1 MTLHLTS
8 QGRIDE
14 LNIPRIERRPATLP
28 PGREAA
34 RRSRGVHAGSGV
46 VMRGDIGM
54 GGTVMFAWSR
64 LEIGLASVLAAL
76 IVIGGTAHLVLNAR
90 QGPQPIIVEARGVE
104 TPVSVGAEIE
114 AVGDDA
120 PVDERDGSDSG
131 AGEQSDE
138 GASGPGV
145 SLGND
150 DADAQGAGAAGPVG
164 DGGGDAGGAAA
175 EGRDHTSGAAADG
188 ETGRLPAYDD
198 RININTAQPSE
209 LERLPGIGPAL
220 AGRIVAYREEW
231 GPFDAIED
239 IMEVSGI
246 GLV

>member
-1 MTLHLTS
+1 
-8 QGRIDE
+8 
-14 LNIPRIERRPATLP
+14 
-28 PGREAA
+28 
-34 RRSRGVHAGSGV
+34 
-46 VMRGDIGM
+46 
-54 GGTVMFAWSR
+54 MFAWSR
-64 LEIGLASVLAAL
+64 LEIWLASVLAAL

-104 TPVSVGAEIE
+104 ARGVGTPVSVGAEIE
-114 AVGDDA
+114 AVGDDG
-120 PVDERDGSDSG
+120 PVDERDGSDAG

-150 DADAQGAGAAGPVG
+150 DADAEGAGAAGSVG
-164 DGGGDAGGAAA
+164 DGGGDAGGAAV
-175 EGRDHTSGAAADG
+175 EGRDHTSGAAADV
-188 ETGRLPAYDD
+188 EADRLPAYDD

-246 GLV
+246 GLVKFANMQHLLKVR